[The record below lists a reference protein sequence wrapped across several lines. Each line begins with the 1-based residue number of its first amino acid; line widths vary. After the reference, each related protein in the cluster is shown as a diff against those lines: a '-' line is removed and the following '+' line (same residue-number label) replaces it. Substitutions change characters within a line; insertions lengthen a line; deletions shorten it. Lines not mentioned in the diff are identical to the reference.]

1 MKIINGI
8 LDTIAVLICLAG
20 LGFIG
25 FMLWFVSLF
34 TDWSMLDF
42 VGITAVI
49 AFVVWRFWRWDR
61 GL

>member
-34 TDWSMLDF
+34 TDWSLWDF
-42 VGITAVI
+42 AGITIVI
-49 AFVVWRFWRWDR
+49 AFVIWRFWRWDK

>member
-1 MKIINGI
+1 MRIVNGI

-20 LGFIG
+20 LGMIG

-34 TDWSMLDF
+34 TDFSVWDF
-42 VGITAVI
+42 VGLAAVV
-49 AFVVWRFWRWDR
+49 AFVIWRFVRWDK